1 MSHSRKG
8 SEVSSQSVPRS
19 FSSGPRGPRARRHQ
33 AELDVALR
41 GLHSAARHL
50 VGSTTHSDPVERQR
64 LTNSVARGEH
74 AKPRWEWQPV
84 AVERSVW
91 RELAR
96 ARELAADSVTSDLY
110 LQRLEELE
118 TELLLLESL
127 GHSKRVRPMAAR
139 LFGTGGERLFVDGEH
154 TILDAA
160 HEILAHTPLQEE
172 AKTIPAASA
181 NGVNLRDL
189 MLAYAKHVGLHIAV
203 RVDPNL
209 IANAAVGERT
219 VFIADRLFGAH
230 EAQRLATHEVYGHLV
245 SAFNGRSQVLG
256 VFAVGTAGSYGDQ
269 EGVAIYL
276 EELSGLLSSCRQR
289 TLAGRLLATHAM
301 HAGVSFGDAA
311 RTLVSEHDFSPAGAV
326 TLCERAFRA
335 GGVAR
340 DAVYLTSWLR
350 VRRAVARG
358 ETNLGELQLGKVS
371 LSALPEL
378 RRLARDGLVS
388 QPIYLSNLARSLGR
402 TGPGT
407 KSATLPPSL
416 ATSLTRLDAT

>member
-1 MSHSRKG
+1 M
-8 SEVSSQSVPRS
+8 SSQNAPRS
-19 FSSGPRGPRARRHQ
+19 FFDSPRTRLR

-41 GLHSAARHL
+41 RLHGAARLL
-50 VGSTTHSDPVERQR
+50 VGSTTHSDPAERHR
-64 LTNSVARGEH
+64 LTRCIARAEH
-74 AKPRWEWQPV
+74 AKPRWEWRPV

-96 ARELAADSVTSDLY
+96 ARELAADSEAPDLY
-110 LQRLEELE
+110 LPRLEELE

-127 GHSKRVRPMAAR
+127 GRSKQVRPMAAR
-139 LFGTGGERLFVDGEH
+139 LFGTGGERVFPDVKQ

-160 HEILAHTPLQEE
+160 HEILADTPLEQEQ
-172 AKTIPAASA
+172 KTIPASSTD
-181 NGVNLRDL
+181 GVNLHDL

-203 RVDPNL
+203 RVDPDL

-219 VFIADRLFGAH
+219 VFIADRRFGAH

-245 SAFNGRSQVLG
+245 SGFNGRTQTLG
-256 VFAVGTAGSYGDQ
+256 VFAVGTARSYGDQ

-276 EELSGLLSSCRQR
+276 EELAGLLDPCRQR

-301 HAGVSFGDAA
+301 HAGVSFSDAA
-311 RTLVSEHDFSPAGAV
+311 RTLVSEHDFSAAGAV

-358 ETNLGELQLGKVS
+358 ETNLGELQMGKVS
-371 LSALPEL
+371 LSALPEV
-378 RRLARDGLVS
+378 RRLAREGLVR
-388 QPIYLSNLARSLGR
+388 QPTYLSNLARSLGR
-402 TGPGT
+402 TGAGT
-407 KSATLPPSL
+407 RSATLPPSL
-416 ATSLTRLDAT
+416 TTSLTRLDAT

>member
-1 MSHSRKG
+1 VN
-8 SEVSSQSVPRS
+8 EVSSQSAQRS
-19 FSSGPRGPRARRHQ
+19 SFDRPRARLHQ

-41 GLHSAARHL
+41 RLHDTARLL
-50 VGSTTHSDPVERQR
+50 VGSTTHSDPRERQR
-64 LTNSVARGEH
+64 LTLSVQRGEH
-74 AKPRWEWQPV
+74 AKPRWEWRPV
-84 AVERSVW
+84 AVDQSVW
-91 RELAR
+91 RTLVR
-96 ARELAADSVTSDLY
+96 ARELAADSEASGLY
-110 LQRLEELE
+110 LGRLEELE
-118 TELLLLESL
+118 IELLLLESL
-127 GHSKRVRPMAAR
+127 GRSKQVRPMAAR
-139 LFGTGGERLFVDGEH
+139 LFGTGGERLFAESEH
-154 TILDAA
+154 TVLDAA
-160 HEILAHTPLQEE
+160 HEILTHTPACDE
-172 AKTIPAASA
+172 AKTIPAASSD
-181 NGVNLRDL
+181 GVNLHDL

-203 RVDPNL
+203 RVDAEL

-245 SAFNGRSQVLG
+245 SAFNGRAQALG
-256 VFAVGTAGSYGDQ
+256 IFAIGTAGSYGDQ
-269 EGVAIYL
+269 EGVAIFL
-276 EELSGLLSSCRQR
+276 EELAGLLDPSRQR

-311 RTLVSEHDFSPAGAV
+311 RTLVSEHDFSAARAV

-350 VRRAVARG
+350 VRRAVDRG

-371 LSALPEL
+371 LGALPEL
-378 RRLARDGLVS
+378 RRLAHDGRVT
-388 QPIYLSNLARSLGR
+388 QPVYLSNLARSFGR

-407 KSATLPPSL
+407 RSATFPPSL

>member
-1 MSHSRKG
+1 M
-8 SEVSSQSVPRS
+8 SSQSAQRS
-19 FSSGPRGPRARRHQ
+19 SFDRPPARLHQ

-41 GLHSAARHL
+41 RLHDTARLL
-50 VGSTTHSDPVERQR
+50 VGSTTHSDPRERQR
-64 LTNSVARGEH
+64 LTRSVQRGEH
-74 AKPRWEWQPV
+74 AKPRWEWRPV
-84 AVERSVW
+84 AVDQSVW
-91 RELAR
+91 RTLVR
-96 ARELAADSVTSDLY
+96 ARELAADSEASDLY
-110 LQRLEELE
+110 LGRLEELE
-118 TELLLLESL
+118 IELLLLESL
-127 GHSKRVRPMAAR
+127 GRSKQVRPMAAR
-139 LFGTGGERLFVDGEH
+139 LFGTGGERLFAESEH
-154 TILDAA
+154 TVLDAA
-160 HEILAHTPLQEE
+160 HEILTHTPAGEE
-172 AKTIPAASA
+172 AKTIPAASSD
-181 NGVNLRDL
+181 GVNLHDL

-203 RVDPNL
+203 RVDAEL

-245 SAFNGRSQVLG
+245 SAFNGRAQALG
-256 VFAVGTAGSYGDQ
+256 IFAIGTAGSYADQ

-276 EELSGLLSSCRQR
+276 EELAGLLDSSRQR

-311 RTLVSEHDFSPAGAV
+311 RALVSEHDFSAARAV

-350 VRRAVARG
+350 VRRAVDGG

-371 LSALPEL
+371 LRALPEV
-378 RRLARDGLVS
+378 RRLAHDGRVTR
-388 QPIYLSNLARSLGR
+388 PVYLSNLARSFGR

-407 KSATLPPSL
+407 RSPTFPPSL

>member
-1 MSHSRKG
+1 M
-8 SEVSSQSVPRS
+8 SSQSAQRS
-19 FSSGPRGPRARRHQ
+19 SFDRPPARLHQ

-41 GLHSAARHL
+41 RLHDTARLL
-50 VGSTTHSDPVERQR
+50 VGSTTHSDPRERQR
-64 LTNSVARGEH
+64 LTRSVQRGEH
-74 AKPRWEWQPV
+74 AKPRWEWRPV
-84 AVERSVW
+84 AVDRSVW
-91 RELAR
+91 RTLVR
-96 ARELAADSVTSDLY
+96 ARELAADSEASDLY
-110 LQRLEELE
+110 LGRLEELE
-118 TELLLLESL
+118 IELLLLESL
-127 GHSKRVRPMAAR
+127 GRSKQVRPMAAR
-139 LFGTGGERLFVDGEH
+139 LFGTGGERLFAESEH
-154 TILDAA
+154 TVLDAA
-160 HEILAHTPLQEE
+160 HEILTHTPAGEE
-172 AKTIPAASA
+172 AKTIPAASSD
-181 NGVNLRDL
+181 GVNLHDL

-203 RVDPNL
+203 RVDAEL

-245 SAFNGRSQVLG
+245 SAFNGRAQALG
-256 VFAVGTAGSYGDQ
+256 IFAIGTAGSYADQ

-276 EELSGLLSSCRQR
+276 EELAGLLDSSRQR

-311 RTLVSEHDFSPAGAV
+311 RALVSEHDFSAARAV

-350 VRRAVARG
+350 VRRAVDGG

-371 LSALPEL
+371 LRALPEV
-378 RRLARDGLVS
+378 RRLAHDGRVTR
-388 QPIYLSNLARSLGR
+388 PVYLSNLARSFGR

-407 KSATLPPSL
+407 RSPTFPPSL

>member
-1 MSHSRKG
+1 MSHSRKV
-8 SEVSSQSVPRS
+8 SAVSSQNARRS
-19 FSSGPRGPRARRHQ
+19 FSEGPRARRHR

-41 GLHSAARHL
+41 RLHDTARHL

-64 LTNSVARGEH
+64 LTHSVARGEH

-96 ARELAADSVTSDLY
+96 ARELAADSEASDLY
-110 LQRLEELE
+110 VQRLEELE

-127 GHSKRVRPMAAR
+127 GRSKQVRPMAAR
-139 LFGTGGERLFVDGEH
+139 LFGTGSERLFSDGEH

-160 HEILAHTPLQEE
+160 HEILAHTPVQ
-172 AKTIPAASA
+172 
-181 NGVNLRDL
+181 
-189 MLAYAKHVGLHIAV
+189 
-203 RVDPNL
+203 VDPNL

-245 SAFNGRSQVLG
+245 SAFNGRAQALG
-256 VFAVGTAGSYGDQ
+256 VFAIGTAGSYGDQ

-276 EELSGLLSSCRQR
+276 EELSGLLSPCRQR

-311 RTLVSEHDFSPAGAV
+311 RTLVSEHDFSAAGAV

-371 LSALPEL
+371 LRALPEL
-378 RRLARDGLVS
+378 RRLAREGLVS
-388 QPIYLSNLARSLGR
+388 QPIYLSNLARSLGK